1 MELSIL
7 PYEYKQMS
15 ALISEQ
21 AMREH
26 HLKHHKGYVDKLNEA
41 LKDYPALLDQV
52 EGLEV
57 LLANPKLIPLEI
69 KKQVTD
75 FGGGVYTHD
84 LFWASLSPSS
94 TEPYFRGELFDE
106 INATFGSLP
115 RLKKEMIEKG
125 KAHFGSGW
133 VWLVVTENGLKV
145 QTLDNQLTPLM
156 RGHYP
161 LLCIDLWE
169 HAYYLDYKS
178 DRALFLQK
186 AVNHINW
193 RNAQERYNKV
203 VY

>member
-1 MELSIL
+1 MELSPL
-7 PYEYKQMS
+7 PYGYNEMMP
-15 ALISEQ
+15 LISEE

-41 LKDYPALLDQV
+41 LSEYPSLLDSV
-52 EGLEV
+52 GGLEI
-57 LLANPKLIPLEI
+57 LLANPKLIPLEV
-69 KKQVTD
+69 KKKVVD

-84 LFWASLSPSS
+84 LFWKSLSPRSM
-94 TEPYFRGELFDE
+94 EPYFRGELFKE
-106 INATFGSLP
+106 INSTFGSLP
-115 RLKKEMIEKG
+115 KLKKELIRVG
-125 KAHFGSGW
+125 KSHFGSGW
-133 VWLVVTENGLKV
+133 VWLVVTETGLRV
-145 QTLDNQLTPLM
+145 QSLDNQLTPLM
-156 RGHYP
+156 RGHFP

-193 RNAQERYNKV
+193 RNAQERYQFV